1 MNNKGSI
8 TIILIILVL
17 VYASIPVVYA
27 QQEVLVYH
35 VYYNDVLIIQM
46 EVIPTSADDVKV
58 KIIPLYDIDSRTF
71 YAISDLLVAPTKY
84 RFILKDLNY
93 LLEKT
98 NARVEIKDNVTIL
111 EYKVGKFARKSIY
124 DKSMGVLLKESNI
137 YDDINITVSLIT
149 IIGTWLYYN
158 TITTA
163 IPLVIVILGL
173 AVYSYVKRENIR
185 IL

>member
-1 MNNKGSI
+1 MDNKYRI
-8 TIILIILVL
+8 AIIIVLSVLI
-17 VYASIPVVYA
+17 YANIFVVYA

-35 VYYNDVLIIQM
+35 VYYNDVLIMQM
-46 EVIPTSADDVKV
+46 EVIPTSAEDIRV
-58 KIIPLYDIDSRTF
+58 KIVPLYDIDSRTF

-98 NARVEIKDNVTIL
+98 NARVEVKDNVTIL
-111 EYKVGKFARKSIY
+111 EYKVDNFMRKSIY
-124 DKSMGVLLKESNI
+124 DRSMGVLLRESNI

-149 IIGTWLYYN
+149 VIGTWLYYN
-158 TITTA
+158 TITAT
-163 IPLVIVILGL
+163 IPLVILILGL
-173 AVYSYVKRENIR
+173 AVYSYVRRENIR